1 MLTGFKDAD
10 FLLFSNNVLAFIP
23 VSTETDLY
31 PLKRS
36 QVLSILHYIILE
48 IETKIKLPR
57 YPSLNSNNDFQLASI
72 NHTILAPSRPL

>member
-10 FLLFSNNVLAFIP
+10 VLLFSNNVLAFIP

-36 QVLSILHYIILE
+36 QVLSILHCNVLE

-57 YPSLNSNNDFQLASI
+57 
-72 NHTILAPSRPL
+72 

>member
-1 MLTGFKDAD
+1 MLTGFNDAD
-10 FLLFSNNVLAFIP
+10 VLLFSNNVLAFIP
-23 VSTETDLY
+23 VSTERDRH

-57 YPSLNSNNDFQLASI
+57 
-72 NHTILAPSRPL
+72 